1 MRAIIRALEEW
12 DAELRGVPQFLILT
26 DHKNLEY
33 FMTTRKLNERQVR
46 WSQVLARYN
55 FTLQY
60 RPGKLGGLPDSLTR
74 RPQDLPSDEEDERVQ
89 YHQVQLIKP
98 EHLQP
103 ASPLRTAPVVIE

>member
-1 MRAIIRALEEW
+1 MAPLRILLPEGEIRR
-12 DAELRGVPQFLILT
+12 RGVASGG
-26 DHKNLEY
+26 DKNLEY

-89 YHQVQLIKP
+89 YRQV
-98 EHLQP
+98 
-103 ASPLRTAPVVIE
+103 